1 MTAQQSG
8 RLRWPGDVDK
18 FPLMGTSIGVIIVNW
33 NGGDHLVRCLASF
46 DAVARDRVTL
56 ESVTVVDNASV
67 DGSIDR
73 AEASCDRLPLRI
85 IRNCYNRG
93 FAAACNQAANGSSAE
108 CLLFL
113 NPDTEL
119 RPGCLEAPAQFL
131 SDPANADFGIV
142 GIKLIDSLGHNTR
155 TCSRHPSLA
164 SLIGGSVGLDHV
176 LPLVFPP
183 HFLPEQAHER
193 TRRVDQVMGAFFF
206 VRHSLFKQLG
216 GFDERFFLY
225 FEDADFA
232 LRADKCGLSCGFLS
246 SVCAVHAGHG
256 SSGKIKAR
264 RLFYFGRSRIQFAA
278 KHFGLAGGLAV
289 CATTLILE
297 PLLRAGRAVVAG
309 RIAEI
314 RDVAHGWALL
324 WANVPGILQQPR
336 ADENA

>member
-1 MTAQQSG
+1 
-8 RLRWPGDVDK
+8 
-18 FPLMGTSIGVIIVNW
+18 MGTSIRVIIVNW

-56 ESVTVVDNASV
+56 ESVTVVDNASA
-67 DGSIDR
+67 DGSIDG
-73 AEASCDRLPLRI
+73 AEAFRDRLPLQI
-85 IRNCYNRG
+85 IRNGDNRG

-131 SDPANADFGIV
+131 SDPANASFGIV
-142 GIKLIDSLGHNTR
+142 GIKLIDDLGRNTR

-164 SLIGGSVGLDHV
+164 LLIGTSVGLDRV
-176 LPLVFPP
+176 LSSVFPP

-193 TRRVDQVMGAFFF
+193 TQRVDQVMGAFFF
-206 VRHSLFKQLG
+206 VRQSLFRQLG

-232 LRADKCGLSCGFLS
+232 LRADKRGAFCGFLAS
-246 SVCAVHAGHG
+246 ACAVHTGHG

-289 CATTLILE
+289 GAATLIVE
-297 PLLRAGRAVVAG
+297 PLLRAGQAVIAG
-309 RIAEI
+309 RIADI
-314 RDVAHGWALL
+314 RDVAHGCALL
-324 WANVPGILQQPR
+324 WTSLPGIFQHSG